1 MMPKVICQGLNDL
14 VTKMYLVADDLSLID
29 IESSYSDEM
38 RYVCNKMG
46 QITEA
51 IPLLARNVRKPLTDV
66 LKTDEAIIVTVELP
80 GMEKEDI
87 EVTATDDELSVRAM
101 KTVEPKMHDVRVQ
114 KCERSYGIYRRRIK
128 LPCSIKRDET
138 GATLNNGL
146 LTITI
151 PREVVT
157 SRTRIRV
164 E

>member
-1 MMPKVICQGLNDL
+1 MIPKVFCQGLNDL
-14 VTKMYLVADDLSLID
+14 VTKMYLVADNLSLID
-29 IESSYSDEM
+29 IEPPYSDEM
-38 RYVCNKMG
+38 RYVCKKMG

-66 LKTDEAIIVTVELP
+66 VKTDEAIIVTVELP

-87 EVTATDDELSVRAM
+87 EVTATDDELSVRAK
-101 KTVEPKMHDVRVQ
+101 KTAEPKMHDVSVHE
-114 KCERSYGIYRRRIK
+114 CERSHGIYRRKIK

-151 PREVVT
+151 PKEVVT
-157 SRTRIRV
+157 ARTRIRV
-164 E
+164 D